1 MKKLFLRL
9 KHKWFHSI
17 VVTVFAIL
25 AAQLIWTG
33 MIVWMWRLI
42 VWAEVSIPAE
52 IVVYHL

>member
-1 MKKLFLRL
+1 MKKLFLGL
-9 KHKWFHSI
+9 KHKWFHAI

-42 VWAEVSIPAE
+42 VWAAVSIPAE